1 MKTLPK
7 FLLAAL
13 LAAALLPGA
22 AQASGVAKLK
32 SFLDNTRSLRAE
44 FVQSVVAKSGRKPQ
58 NSAGLMMFQRP
69 GKFRWQLEKPYPQ
82 LMVGDGEKFWIYDP
96 ELKQVTVKKMGKTLG
111 ATPAAPAGRRR
122 LRLPGKELH
131 PGRRRRERRPGMG
144 RSHSQERRLRL
155 RKSPP
160 RLCRR
165 QPAGHGTARQLRPDH
180 RPHLQPGRT
189 QPVPGPRPLPL
200 HPAARS
206 GCGGGVR
213 GAPLA
218 IFPIRIE
225 PDDVVTR
232 RIGTG
237 RR

>member
-1 MKTLPK
+1 MMKTLPK

-69 GKFRWQLEKPYPQ
+69 GKFRWQVEKPYPQ

-111 ATPAAPAGRRR
+111 ATPAALLAGEGSASLEKNFTLAEVARRTAWNGPKPPPGAPTPASKKSASALPATTCGPWNCTTASA
-122 LRLPGKELH
+122 RLPPSSSTGSNATR
-131 PGRRRRERRPGMG
+131 PWPPASSASPRRP
-144 RSHSQERRLRL
+144 ERMW
-155 RKSPP
+155 
-160 RLCRR
+160 
-165 QPAGHGTARQLRPDH
+165 
-180 RPHLQPGRT
+180 
-189 QPVPGPRPLPL
+189 
-200 HPAARS
+200 
-206 GCGGGVR
+206 R
-213 GAPLA
+213 GSEGL
-218 IFPIRIE
+218 
-225 PDDVVTR
+225 
-232 RIGTG
+232 
-237 RR
+237 